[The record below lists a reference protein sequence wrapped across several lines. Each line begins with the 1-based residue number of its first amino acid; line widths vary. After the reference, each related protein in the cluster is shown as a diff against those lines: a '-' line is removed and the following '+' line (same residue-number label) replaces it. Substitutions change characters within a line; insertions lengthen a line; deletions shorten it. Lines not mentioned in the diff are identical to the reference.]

1 MAKSDVLII
10 GGGVIGL
17 ITAITLA
24 QTGARVTIVDAEIN
38 AGSTSNAGSL
48 HVQMQ
53 SRFIR
58 LFPELAPNVE
68 AALPLYK
75 QATESWAQLE
85 QQLGPFDLVRKGGLM
100 LAESAEQMVF
110 LEQKSRREAAKGI
123 DVALLDRSDLDKIAP
138 WVGPQIIGAEICYN
152 EGKLNPLLA
161 NTRLLARCKALGIER
176 IKDRIERLEEAG
188 HAVTAIGRKAVYSAR
203 EVVVSAAWGSGEV
216 VSAFGINIPTVA
228 EPLHMNITEA
238 CDQRIETLVQH
249 AERPITLKQF
259 ATGQIVIGGGWPAKG
274 LGTNTVPQV
283 SASSMLGN
291 VGLAA
296 RLVPAI
302 GTLRIIRTWAGMN
315 TTADGGSIIGRLPG
329 STRVIMAIPG
339 DAGYTLGPLVA
350 EAAASVVLGLD
361 PPFDIRPFDPAR
373 FGAFGASSA

>member
-1 MAKSDVLII
+1 MAKSDVLVI

-100 LAESAEQMVF
+100 LAESAEQMAF

-138 WVGPQIIGAEICYN
+138 CLGVGEKPQ
-152 EGKLNPLLA
+152 KS
-161 NTRLLARCKALGIER
+161 R
-176 IKDRIERLEEAG
+176 
-188 HAVTAIGRKAVYSAR
+188 
-203 EVVVSAAWGSGEV
+203 
-216 VSAFGINIPTVA
+216 
-228 EPLHMNITEA
+228 
-238 CDQRIETLVQH
+238 
-249 AERPITLKQF
+249 
-259 ATGQIVIGGGWPAKG
+259 
-274 LGTNTVPQV
+274 
-283 SASSMLGN
+283 
-291 VGLAA
+291 
-296 RLVPAI
+296 
-302 GTLRIIRTWAGMN
+302 
-315 TTADGGSIIGRLPG
+315 
-329 STRVIMAIPG
+329 
-339 DAGYTLGPLVA
+339 
-350 EAAASVVLGLD
+350 
-361 PPFDIRPFDPAR
+361 
-373 FGAFGASSA
+373 